1 MAETSNCGSARP
13 LIEYG
18 GGEAPTLDYNIPQQS
33 CISALGRIEL
43 NIPEEWF
50 VDSAAQQPEN
60 NWWTIPRG
68 DLDDIRESLLNDITY
83 TNGGSLIDRR
93 VADVVRAGE
102 ERVLSTQEAL
112 QQTTALTARRSAP
125 AARAPAPRT
134 SAARSA
140 APTAAQTA
148 AGGLAATGVQGA
160 ATQKVSSQNVSSSRA
175 TNSRS
180 WNVAVEETAHAINDG
195 LKPVAVATLGGAM
208 TLQFIPPPP
217 KPRPRLYLIE
227 EYRICSYLSDYGAGK
242 TVSTISLLPGE
253 ERTITVSSYRDS
265 TSTKTETENILD
277 SFSQESADEFEELIE
292 TESGF
297 STNVSSSQSKT
308 TAGETGLSVGVDLF
322 GLVELGVG
330 GEIESSGTK
339 EASTTQDT
347 YVDTLS
353 RALSKHVEQSSYKR
367 EVEVNTTTS
376 QSVSE
381 GESKSVVRVLKNI
394 NLSRV
399 LNFVVRQLLQK
410 YVTITYL
417 HSVRVVFSNGFS
429 ESITPMELYAL
440 DEVLPQ
446 FIAEKHLKE
455 AKAEILR
462 PYCAVFNYRQEPKRF
477 IEKVDRKITNCE
489 FLKGGEKRQVF
500 YRKDPKLTDEAEG
513 IQVPG
518 VIKNVQFNVLRTPA
532 VIIEGLLGLA
542 ATLDCYNEEL
552 QAAAVDR
559 SKLSNEVTRRALDI
573 VGSFMTPEEQAK
585 AYRALLR
592 DCECQPDDEAGADSS
607 DEASEETESDDGSES
622 P

>member
-1 MAETSNCGSARP
+1 MVETTNCGTSRP
-13 LIEYG
+13 LMEYG
-18 GGEAPTLDYNIPQQS
+18 SGDAPTLDYNIPQQS

-43 NIPEEWF
+43 DIPEEWF
-50 VDSAAQQPEN
+50 IDSASQEPDN

-68 DLDDIRESLLNDITY
+68 DLDDIRESLVNDITY
-83 TNGGSLIDRR
+83 TNGGALIDRR

-112 QQTTALTARRSAP
+112 QQTTALTARRTAP
-125 AARAPAPRT
+125 AT
-134 SAARSA
+134 RSA
-140 APTAAQTA
+140 TSRAAVSRTAAPMTA
-148 AGGLAATGVQGA
+148 QATTGLSASAGA
-160 ATQKVSSQNVSSSRA
+160 QKVGPQNVSSART

-195 LKPVAVATLGGAM
+195 LKPVAVSSLGGAM

-227 EYRICSYLSDYGAGK
+227 EYRICSYLTDYGAGK
-242 TVSTISLLPGE
+242 TVSAISLLPGE
-253 ERTITVSSYRDS
+253 ERTMTLRTYRDS
-265 TSTKTETENILD
+265 ESTKTETENILD

-292 TESGF
+292 SESGF
-297 STNVSSSQSKT
+297 SSNTSSSQSNT

-339 EASTTQDT
+339 EASISQDT

-381 GESKSVVRVLKNI
+381 GEEESVVRVLKNI

-399 LNFVVRQLLQK
+399 LNFVIRQLLQK

-417 HSVRVVFSNGFS
+417 HSVRVVFSNGYA

-440 DEVLPQ
+440 DEVLPR
-446 FIAEKHLKE
+446 FISEKHLKE
-455 AKAEILR
+455 AKAEILK
-462 PYCAVFNYRQEPKRF
+462 PYCTVFNYRQQPKRF

-500 YRKDPKLTDEAEG
+500 YRKDPNLTDEAEG
-513 IQVPG
+513 IEVPG

-532 VIIEGLLGLA
+532 VIIDGLMGQA
-542 ATLDCYNEEL
+542 ATLDCYNQKL

-559 SKLSNEVTRRALDI
+559 SELNNEVTRRALEI
-573 VGSFMTPEEQAK
+573 VGSFATPQEQAR

-592 DCECQPDDEAGADSS
+592 ECECQAEEASS
-607 DEASEETESDDGSES
+607 DDSAEDSTDDSADETETGSGDET